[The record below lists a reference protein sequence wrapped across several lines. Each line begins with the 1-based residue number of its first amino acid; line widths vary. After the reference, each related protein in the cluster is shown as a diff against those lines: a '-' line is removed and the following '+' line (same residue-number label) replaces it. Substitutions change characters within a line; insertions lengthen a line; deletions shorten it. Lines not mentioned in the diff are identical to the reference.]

1 MTERQEAQERR
12 AWKTIAE
19 AYYTP
24 RDERT
29 KEQHR
34 LTRSGICAAVEILS
48 WDLGHI
54 AWFVERSMKDTI
66 EDSRINGRA
75 WFCATTWM
83 PSFIALYDLLR
94 ADYCMLQYYILGGE

>member
-1 MTERQEAQERR
+1 MTERQ

-24 RDERT
+24 KDERT

-48 WDLGHI
+48 WGPKHI
-54 AWFVERSMKDTI
+54 TWPIECYNTI
-66 EDSRINGRA
+66 CLEVSDGNGAR
-75 WFCATTWM
+75 
-83 PSFIALYDLLR
+83 
-94 ADYCMLQYYILGGE
+94 QV